1 MIVAIIITSL
11 LWLIVSLCG
20 IIYLCNEKE
29 QMLDDLCDGIK
40 RSALTDDVKKRVFE
54 LLKYYFHR

>member
-11 LWLIVSLCG
+11 IWLIVGLSG

-29 QMLDDLCDGIK
+29 QMLDDLYEGIEH
-40 RSALTDDVKKRVFE
+40 SSLTDDVKERVFK
-54 LLKYYFHR
+54 LLEHYFGR